1 MSRLLDICPGAR
13 AVIFFPLWDPQ
24 SNQWFAGSL
33 AWTKDPGRIL
43 QSEDVTYLAGFGS
56 RIMAEKSK
64 VDALTAD
71 KSKAD
76 FISSISHELRT
87 PLHGMLATL
96 ETMEETSKNT
106 QDEEMIRTMTTCGEV
121 LLDTMDHM
129 YELVTLFRVQDL
141 V

>member
-1 MSRLLDICPGAR
+1 
-13 AVIFFPLWDPQ
+13 VIFFPLWDPQ
-24 SNQWFAGSL
+24 NNQWFAGSL
-33 AWTKDPGRIL
+33 AWTNDPGRIL

-56 RIMAEKSK
+56 CIMAEKSK

-71 KSKAD
+71 KAKAD

-96 ETMEETSKNT
+96 DAMDDGSRTVY
-106 QDEEMIRTMTTCGEV
+106 DDEMIRTMTTCGEV

-129 YELVTLFRVQDL
+129 YVS
-141 V
+141 